1 MRKFVVAFFKYVIPL
16 VVIGWL
22 LTSVD
27 REQLARLYRQE
38 QNWPVLAAGFSL
50 ALLAII
56 ISFYRWYLLVRALEL
71 PFRVGD
77 AFRLG
82 FLGYLLTFISGGS
95 VGGDLFKAVFVAHE
109 QPGRRTEAVATVM
122 IDRVVGMVALLIIT
136 SLAVLSYRPAD
147 APRLVAAICN
157 LTLIATA
164 IGLIGVFLILVPRH
178 TSELLLATSRRI
190 PKVGGI
196 LERLIVALQVYR
208 RKPLALLRALA
219 LALSVHTLL
228 TLSLYLAAVA
238 VLKNAPSL
246 GEHFIIVP
254 LSMVAGALPFTPA
267 GLGTF
272 ELAMDQLYQ
281 LIPASPCR
289 DGILV
294 ALAYR
299 LMTILIAMIGV
310 VYYWA
315 SRREVRELLE
325 EAEHEQQ
332 ALSGEPGTPSN

>member
-1 MRKFVVAFFKYVIPL
+1 MKAGRTD
-16 VVIGWL
+16 L
-22 LTSVD
+22 LKLHNESVYGKPNY
-27 REQLARLYRQE
+27 REKWQ
-38 QNWPVLAAGFSL
+38 
-50 ALLAII
+50 
-56 ISFYRWYLLVRALEL
+56 
-71 PFRVGD
+71 
-77 AFRLG
+77 
-82 FLGYLLTFISGGS
+82 
-95 VGGDLFKAVFVAHE
+95 
-109 QPGRRTEAVATVM
+109 
-122 IDRVVGMVALLIIT
+122 ID
-136 SLAVLSYRPAD
+136 
-147 APRLVAAICN
+147 
-157 LTLIATA
+157 
-164 IGLIGVFLILVPRH
+164 
-178 TSELLLATSRRI
+178 
-190 PKVGGI
+190 
-196 LERLIVALQVYR
+196 
-208 RKPLALLRALA
+208 
-219 LALSVHTLL
+219 
-228 TLSLYLAAVA
+228 AAVA

-332 ALSGEPGTPSN
+332 ALSGEPGTPSHLHPAPDQ